1 MGVFSYLNLR
11 AWEEE
16 DLEDLLEMFPDLL
29 EMTHEQLDQA
39 ASDLYWEAQRKY
51 EEVTSLESKADTIRK
66 YMELTGK

>member
-51 EEVTSLESKADTIRK
+51 EEVNSLESKADTIRK